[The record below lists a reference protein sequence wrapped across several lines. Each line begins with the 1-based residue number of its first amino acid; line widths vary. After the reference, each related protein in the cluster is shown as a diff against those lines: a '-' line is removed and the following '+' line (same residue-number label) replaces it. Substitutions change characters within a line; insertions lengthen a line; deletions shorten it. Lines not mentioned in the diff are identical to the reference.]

1 MKELSATAKAILG
14 IVAMRPRTG
23 YEIKAFVDN
32 STRFFWAASYG
43 QIYPEL
49 KRLAENGLIEGTDEP
64 TGGRRRTVYTITAAG
79 KKRLREWHREP
90 SADLEFRDEG
100 MLKLFLAGAI
110 EPASAPRIARERAE
124 QARGTAAR
132 LREIESHAEGKDPSS
147 YAVLTS
153 GIAFHDFMADLFDKA
168 ALDLERGQT
177 KRPTGAGAQERR
189 N

>member
-1 MKELSATAKAILG
+1 MELSATAKAILG

-23 YEIKAFVDN
+23 YEIKAFVDD

-49 KRLAENGLIEGTDEP
+49 KRLSENGLIEGTDQP
-64 TGGRRRTVYTITAAG
+64 TGGRQRTVYRITPTG
-79 KKRLREWHREP
+79 RKRLRKWHREP

-110 EPASAPRIARERAE
+110 EPGSAPGIARDRAE
-124 QARGTAAR
+124 QARETASR
-132 LREIESHAEGKDPSS
+132 LREIEAGVEGKDQSA

-153 GIAFHDFMADLFDKA
+153 GIAFHDFIADHFDNA
-168 ALDLERGQT
+168 ALALERG
-177 KRPTGAGAQERR
+177 RED
-189 N
+189 